1 MKLVVLA
8 NDSLREE
15 LLSQGVP
22 ATMQV
27 EWINDPVYFSQHDDA
42 DAFMDLLFV
51 NEPARTSLL
60 NKKSSI
66 PVIINYVAG
75 TLQELPSQFIRI
87 NGWTTF
93 LKRPVVEATAK
104 DEMIKDKAT
113 VIFSAFGKATNWVPD
128 IAGFVSARVVSAI
141 INEAYFS
148 LEEGV
153 STKEDIDIAMKSGTN
168 YPYGPFEWS
177 NKIGLENILAL
188 LTELNKEQP
197 RYQPAPGL
205 MKEVNH

>member
-104 DEMIKDKAT
+104 DKMIKDKAT